1 MEFRGL
7 PISTTELVLRGTV
20 RGTLPNGSVGS
31 KFLEQ
36 TDKKRA
42 NHIGKSVSVPDFKRN
57 SCMKAW

>member
-20 RGTLPNGSVGS
+20 KGSLSNGGVGR

-36 TDKKRA
+36 TDKERT
-42 NHIGKSVSVPDFKRN
+42 NHIGKSVSTPDFKRN